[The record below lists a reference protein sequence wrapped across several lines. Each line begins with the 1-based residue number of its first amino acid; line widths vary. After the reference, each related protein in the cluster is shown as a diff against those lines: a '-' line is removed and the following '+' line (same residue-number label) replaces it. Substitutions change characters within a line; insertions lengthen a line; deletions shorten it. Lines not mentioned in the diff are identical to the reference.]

1 MGHIHTMEK
10 FSKLAGKWTKI
21 NHSGFEEFAA
31 KAGPAAEGADADDI
45 KTCFELKQDQM
56 ICKFSVG
63 GTPEMSVM
71 YNYDSPCE
79 NEMGGMKYT
88 AEGHVKEERYQFHGP
103 NRMIVETIAND
114 AVMITT

>member
-1 MGHIHTMEK
+1 MPANGPRLTTAGLRLDKIL
-10 FSKLAGKWTKI
+10 KLNLTVFI
-21 NHSGFEEFAA
+21 QEFAA

-71 YNYDSPCE
+71 YNYDGPCE
-79 NEMGGMKYT
+79 NEVS
-88 AEGHVKEERYQFHGP
+88 HSP
-103 NRMIVETIAND
+103 
-114 AVMITT
+114 